1 MIKYTYDTKHKLNTS
16 NSEQVCLQLLL
27 ESFLRVFPDGS
38 KLWKRQTSKPQSSLV
53 FSLERQVTDQR
64 RSDLNNCWWPLHV
77 DQCWQPAHV
86 KLKVIRRAS

>member
-38 KLWKRQTSKPQSSLV
+38 SGGSEIQTLEAPNFKATII
-53 FSLERQVTDQR
+53 FSF
-64 RSDLNNCWWPLHV
+64 
-77 DQCWQPAHV
+77 
-86 KLKVIRRAS
+86 